1 MQEEEQHRKCEARIC
16 FFFLSD
22 ICFKKKSLRAVKLQ
36 SLYITG
42 SRGLSYNQRV
52 FLEP

>member
-1 MQEEEQHRKCEARIC
+1 MQEEEQHRKCEMWIR
-16 FFFLSD
+16 FLKSD
-22 ICFKKKSLRAVKLQ
+22 ICFKKKSLRTVELQ

-42 SRGLSYNQRV
+42 SHGLSYYQRV